1 MITKT
6 NEKGTAR
13 TTSKREQKGE
23 SETVTWG
30 ILAGIEIEELS
41 MKGTR
46 EREEQKR
53 NENREKKD
61 KWRRTRR
68 SRKELIC
75 KFCLP

>member
-1 MITKT
+1 MRTKT

-30 ILAGIEIEELS
+30 ISRDRNRRVS

-53 NENREKKD
+53 NENRK
-61 KWRRTRR
+61 RRKI
-68 SRKELIC
+68 SGGEQDVLGKN
-75 KFCLP
+75 